1 MCTMGPVMDFSC
13 RSASLPI
20 AVHRLSQGGIP
31 MKLIHQ
37 HPTYQTEDERMARL
51 QELKK
56 VCAAKLQ
63 NMRSPEKVA

>member
-1 MCTMGPVMDFSC
+1 MKTPINFSC
-13 RSASLPI
+13 LPESLPL

-56 VCAAKLQ
+56 VCAVKLQ
-63 NMRSPEKVA
+63 NMRGPKKVA